1 MMQEFWNSFLASF
14 TLTIASEFGDKTFL
28 TTSIFS
34 LKYPRWLVFIS
45 SMFALTTMNIVSLFL
60 GKITA
65 NIPTYIIETISI
77 ILFGLFGIKMIFDG
91 YNMKQDMNV
100 DLKQMEKIIE
110 NEIVTNKKKN
120 DDQMSS
126 TTLYSMVFLKIF
138 SLIFLAEWGDR
149 SQLSTILL
157 SAKQN
162 GGLQWAVGFGS
173 FLGNFFT
180 NSIAIL
186 CSTIVSEI
194 ISIRT
199 VQIIGGF
206 TFIFCSIFK
215 YYYS

>member
-120 DDQMSS
+120 DDQ
-126 TTLYSMVFLKIF
+126 I
-138 SLIFLAEWGDR
+138 
-149 SQLSTILL
+149 QLSTILL

>member
-1 MMQEFWNSFLASF
+1 MQEFWN
-14 TLTIASEFGDKTFL
+14 TSEFGDKTFL

-77 ILFGLFGIKMIFDG
+77 ILF
-91 YNMKQDMNV
+91 
-100 DLKQMEKIIE
+100 
-110 NEIVTNKKKN
+110 
-120 DDQMSS
+120 
-126 TTLYSMVFLKIF
+126 
-138 SLIFLAEWGDR
+138 
-149 SQLSTILL
+149 
-157 SAKQN
+157 AKQN

>member
-1 MMQEFWNSFLASF
+1 
-14 TLTIASEFGDKTFL
+14 
-28 TTSIFS
+28 
-34 LKYPRWLVFIS
+34 
-45 SMFALTTMNIVSLFL
+45 
-60 GKITA
+60 
-65 NIPTYIIETISI
+65 
-77 ILFGLFGIKMIFDG
+77 MIFDG

-120 DDQMSS
+120 DDQMLS

-199 VQIIGGF
+199 GK
-206 TFIFCSIFK
+206 FI
-215 YYYS
+215 